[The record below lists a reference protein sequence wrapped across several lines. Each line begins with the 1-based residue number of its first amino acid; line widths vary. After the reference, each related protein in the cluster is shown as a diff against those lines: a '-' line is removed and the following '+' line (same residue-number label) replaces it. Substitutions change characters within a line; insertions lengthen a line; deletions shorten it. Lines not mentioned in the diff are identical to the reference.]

1 MGINSFVRVP
11 PDSTGKRLFAQE
23 HTVGGQAVQ
32 VQALHLVDHTNP
44 EHAQRVDVRGQALVR
59 FAEGSPTIDA
69 FNNLRVGEGTILGGY
84 EFSNGDMA
92 DLFQDVTTGS
102 GSVTYVPAASHT
114 VHAVG
119 ALAGDSVKRT
129 TNRYHYYQPGVSQLV
144 LMTLAHGDAGK
155 AGNVRRWGYYDDS
168 DGVFFELNGTTL
180 NVVLRSSVTG
190 SVVEIRVPQSQWNG
204 DRLDGTGMS
213 GMTIDVT
220 KANFWGLDLAWLGVG
235 VVRMGVWAPDGSRWV
250 AHVFENPN
258 NRIGAYM
265 RRGSLPLRYENFN
278 TAGTAGTSEMKQI
291 CAAVYSQARTDYTF
305 WRFSDIER
313 LTPVAV
319 TTDTPILSMRVKAGS
334 RVGIYPEAV
343 NLLVQGGAVKFT
355 IVDDATLTGATWAVV
370 GGGDAQGD
378 VAATAVAGGEP
389 FYSFFVAEGVS
400 HKELHDYYE
409 LNDEGYHRLA
419 DDSDSYTFTLL
430 ATKLTGT
437 TVTVA
442 ATLNYK
448 ELR

>member
-1 MGINSFVRVP
+1 MINSFVGLP
-11 PDSTGKRLFAQE
+11 PDSTGKRLFTHE
-23 HTVGGQAVQ
+23 YTVDGSQVQ
-32 VQALHLVDHTNP
+32 VQAMHVVDHINP
-44 EHAQRVDVRGQALVR
+44 EHAQRVDVRGQAMVR

-102 GSVTYVPAASHT
+102 GAVTYVPAASHT

-155 AGNVRRWGYYDDS
+155 VGNVRRWGYYDDS

-213 GMTIDVT
+213 GMTVDLT

-291 CAAVYSQARTDYTF
+291 CSAVYSQARTDYTF

-319 TTDTPILSMRVKAGS
+319 TTRTPILSLRVKPGS
-334 RVGIYPEAV
+334 RVGIYPEAL
-343 NLLVQGGAVKFT
+343 NMLVQGGSVKFD
-355 IVDDATLTGATWAVV
+355 IVDDATLTGATWTVV

-378 VAATAVAGGEP
+378 VAATTADGGSN
-389 FYSFFVAEGVS
+389 FYSFYAAEGVA
-400 HKELHDYYE
+400 HKDLAEYYE

-419 DDSDSYTFTLL
+419 DDSDSYTFTLV

-442 ATLNYK
+442 ATLGYK